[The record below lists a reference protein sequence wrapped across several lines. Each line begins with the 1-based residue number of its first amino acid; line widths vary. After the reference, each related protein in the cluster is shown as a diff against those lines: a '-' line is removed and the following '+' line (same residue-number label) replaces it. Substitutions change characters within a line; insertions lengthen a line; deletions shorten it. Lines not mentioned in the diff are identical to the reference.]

1 MKGLLWIFEIITS
14 YLAIAVD
21 FGDSCYTRL
30 ILDIPNMLTVRSK
43 TKIFFLLLNI
53 SSGVFDIFGDSYEG
67 GGFQKFEEKNVED
80 ALSRDHNVQNDL
92 SEREPGDHTGEK
104 R

>member
-1 MKGLLWIFEIITS
+1 
-14 YLAIAVD
+14 
-21 FGDSCYTRL
+21 
-30 ILDIPNMLTVRSK
+30 MLTVRSK